1 MPDLTNA
8 RLATANGWTEDI
20 PMSSNI
26 DGQAIAV
33 VEAENQSFE
42 IELIRTMAKMEF
54 SFFNSTQQDLYIDGF
69 EISPLAKENYV
80 SLLEPD
86 VPTSLAANETESYA
100 INLTMAPLT
109 PLYLPGMSPEEG
121 TQPFQEPAP
130 IFYVNET
137 NASVISTEEPNKNQY
152 SIRIKVRRGTSDVEE
167 FRYGLTLFHDDGGFD
182 YIRRND
188 WIKIPIDFNDWTF
201 RVETLPFPPIAGF
214 QARVLSA
221 DALSITFNSGGYI
234 FLRPMFRKNDDPE
247 GFWRGFDDS
256 DVTFKLT
263 GEYTEK
269 ASNVVE
275 SIDTETGTGIVLT
288 GDLNIFEQR
297 FVQLDSGDIVGK
309 LTNDDDKNG
318 QVTLTI
324 KLILG
329 GFAYQFNYNILK
341 Q

>member
-1 MPDLTNA
+1 MGQVEIYLTAPYNKATRASGDLLDPVSDHELIHDYWVVFVNDNNNSDYYKKVEEIARGTAGGAEEHSFKFFLPPGNYRAYAFANLPETEYTSATSSLQFSSSIVKVYTPKEATEEAPSTFEFNPLDAITKGETMPDLTNA

-26 DGQAIAV
+26 DGQAITV

-137 NASVISTEEPNKNQY
+137 NASAISTEEPNKNQY
-152 SIRIKVRRGTSDVEE
+152 SIRIKVRRGTSDV
-167 FRYGLTLFHDDGGFD
+167 
-182 YIRRND
+182 
-188 WIKIPIDFNDWTF
+188 
-201 RVETLPFPPIAGF
+201 
-214 QARVLSA
+214 
-221 DALSITFNSGGYI
+221 
-234 FLRPMFRKNDDPE
+234 
-247 GFWRGFDDS
+247 
-256 DVTFKLT
+256 
-263 GEYTEK
+263 
-269 ASNVVE
+269 
-275 SIDTETGTGIVLT
+275 
-288 GDLNIFEQR
+288 
-297 FVQLDSGDIVGK
+297 
-309 LTNDDDKNG
+309 
-318 QVTLTI
+318 
-324 KLILG
+324 
-329 GFAYQFNYNILK
+329 
-341 Q
+341 